1 VYITEK
7 PSSGL
12 LYRHIK
18 IKIYVSIILSA
29 AYYGFETWSL
39 TLREEHRP
47 WVFGNRVLRR
57 VIGPKWDGVTE
68 EWKRLHNEE
77 LYILLTEYCSGEQI
91 ENNEMDR
98 ACGTCG
104 GGERFVQSFGGET

>member
-1 VYITEK
+1 VYNTEK

-29 AYYGFETWSL
+29 ALYGFETWSL

-47 WVFGNRVLRR
+47 RLFGNRVLRR
-57 VIGPKWDGVTE
+57 VFEPKWDGVPGKDYIT
-68 EWKRLHNEE
+68 RLFMICT
-77 LYILLTEYCSGEQI
+77 LQTL
-91 ENNEMDR
+91 
-98 ACGTCG
+98 
-104 GGERFVQSFGGET
+104 FG